1 MAVLLDLIRF
11 ANEQEDRKL
20 RQQAAVEANM
30 RAERDKQE
38 QANKR
43 LKVEQGYRDLADFDQ
58 QISDSSL
65 QKNILEQSL
74 SRVQDP
80 TEMHRVNVEIQALGN
95 RTKSL
100 EKMRNLRE
108 AMLPYEMVD
117 AGLAK
122 AKAVDLMDAANGLKP
137 QKDTGM
143 ATVRRENII
152 GYDENSEPIK
162 ETVTFKVPYTQAG
175 VGESQSN
182 IPAYAP
188 ANANMSTYQVN
199 NPMLPNIS
207 GDQAIRDSQYVASG
221 GSVMFSPNQPEISA
235 PLKPAPAAGSVRPM
249 NFSNQAT
256 QASGVTPLAQP
267 DTGEIEPINP
277 QNSGYVRV
285 RDKITGQTGSI
296 PLQKYK
302 AAEASGRYEQ
312 IP

>member
-30 RAERDKQE
+30 RAERDRQE
-38 QANKR
+38 RENKKS
-43 LKVEQGYRDLADFDQ
+43 KVEQGYRDLADFDQ
-58 QISDSSL
+58 QISDSNL

-122 AKAVDLMDAANGLKP
+122 AKAVDLVDAANGLKP

-152 GYDENSEPIK
+152 GYDENNEPIK

-175 VGESQSN
+175 VGGSQSN

-221 GSVMFSPNQPEISA
+221 GSVMFSPNQPEIA
-235 PLKPAPAAGSVRPM
+235 APATNPIPPIQPVG
-249 NFSNQAT
+249 
-256 QASGVTPLAQP
+256 ASGETPVS
-267 DTGEIEPINP
+267 EIEPINP

-285 RDKITGQTGSI
+285 RDKISGQTGSI

-302 AAEASGRYEQ
+302 AAEASGRYEK